1 MRRVGGPQ
9 VRQRAH
15 LITGVK
21 MGKAQN
27 LRFAD
32 LILDETCLFASR
44 NGQTSQFTRNERAL
58 LLAFLRNP
66 RRLMQQPSARRD
78 RFISIR
84 SDRNIDFLVNRL
96 QAHRTAGRE
105 YSHAGRH
112 RPRRLGK
119 GDEVRLA
126 GLILSQA
133 TKFLYAWLEAWPVP
147 RRAASLAQA

>member
-1 MRRVGGPQ
+1 
-9 VRQRAH
+9 
-15 LITGVK
+15 

-66 RRLMQQPSARRD
+66 RRLMHSSRQLDEIDSSQSD
-78 RFISIR
+78 R

-96 QAHRTAGRE
+96 QAHRTAGRG

-133 TKFLYAWLEAWPVP
+133 TKFLYAWLEARPVP